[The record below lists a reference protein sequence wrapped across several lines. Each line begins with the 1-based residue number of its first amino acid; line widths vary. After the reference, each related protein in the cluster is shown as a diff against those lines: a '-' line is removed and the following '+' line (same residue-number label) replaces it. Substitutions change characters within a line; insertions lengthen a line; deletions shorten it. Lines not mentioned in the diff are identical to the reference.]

1 MKIKY
6 LYIAVLLALVSSCDF
21 FKKENSRLI
30 IARVNE
36 NLLYKDEL
44 ADETPENLSKEDSIS
59 FVKSYINEW
68 AMDKLLLDRAKFNLP
83 VEEQQRYDKMVKEY
97 KSQLY
102 KKAYMNA
109 LVQKEITESIDSL
122 EIAEYY
128 TINRNLFKINEH
140 LLKLRY
146 LYANNNLNDLEK
158 IKESFKR
165 FNFDD
170 QIYLDNQK
178 LKFDKAKLNDSIWVK
193 SFTVFKDLRSLNKKQ
208 QKTLLNKNRYFELED
223 SLGTYL
229 IYVKDV
235 LKPNSI
241 APLSYIKPTI
251 EQILKN
257 KKELELKLDLE
268 KQILDDAIK
277 NNDYEIFE

>member
-6 LYIAVLLALVSSCDF
+6 LYIAILLALVSSCDF

-83 VEEQQRYDKMVKEY
+83 VEEQQRYDKMVREY

>member
-6 LYIAVLLALVSSCDF
+6 LYIAILLALVSSCDF

>member
-6 LYIAVLLALVSSCDF
+6 LYIAILLALVSSCDF

-83 VEEQQRYDKMVKEY
+83 VEEQERYDKMVREY

-158 IKESFKR
+158 MKESFKR

>member
-6 LYIAVLLALVSSCDF
+6 LYIAILLALVSSCDF

-83 VEEQQRYDKMVKEY
+83 VEEQQRYDKMVREY

-146 LYANNNLNDLEK
+146 LYTNNNLNDLEK
-158 IKESFKR
+158 MKESFKR